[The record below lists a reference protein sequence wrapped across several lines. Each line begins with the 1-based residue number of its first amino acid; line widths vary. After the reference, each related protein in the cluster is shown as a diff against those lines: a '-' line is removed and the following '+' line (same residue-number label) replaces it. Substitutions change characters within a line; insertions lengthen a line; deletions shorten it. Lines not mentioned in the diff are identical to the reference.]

1 MKNNNVREAD
11 MWCIRRKGTQPMSK
25 TGYCGIDK
33 IVMDF
38 METSSP
44 NEEKEL
50 FGGDMFFILDWKKE
64 LPLYLDEE
72 GYFDQTTT
80 VTRMGYA
87 LVKKIVN
94 LGDHRFK
101 ICAEDEEFKPIEFV
115 IRHKAILEFW

>member
-1 MKNNNVREAD
+1 MNNNTVRTAD
-11 MWCIRRKGTQPMSK
+11 NWCIRRKGTQPMSK

-33 IVMDF
+33 TVMDF
-38 METSSP
+38 IETSSP
-44 NEEKEL
+44 NEEKEF
-50 FGGDMFFILDWKKE
+50 FGGDIYFILDWMKE

-94 LGDHRFK
+94 LDDYRFK
-101 ICAEDEEFKPIEFV
+101 IYAEDEEFKPIEFV
-115 IRHKAILEFW
+115 IRNKAILEF